1 MTGALR
7 KWRKLRARVLGR
19 VEPVIL
25 MYHRVTELP
34 CDPWHLAV
42 TPTRFAEQIEMLTHR
57 RTVVPLG
64 WLVEKLESGHVPEKA
79 VAITFDDGYVD
90 VLRNAKPVL
99 ERFGAS
105 ATAFLTTG
113 AIGRRREF
121 WWDTLS
127 RILLESTGLP
137 ASLELRIAGRTRTW
151 NVDPAT
157 DRGDLHRAVWSALRP
172 LAEEAR
178 AEVLKEIECWAG
190 TAPPPRASDRALDP
204 DEARE
209 LAASNA
215 FSIGAH
221 SISHASLPALT
232 DDDKRREVGDS
243 RSACEQ
249 LIGRAV
255 AGFAYPFG
263 DRDRATER
271 VVAESGF
278 LHACATDPGVAVSI
292 RDRFHL
298 PRVAVEDWSADEL
311 ARRLDGVD

>member
-1 MTGALR
+1 MTRVLG
-7 KWRKLRARVLGR
+7 KWRKLRARILGR
-19 VEPVIL
+19 VEPLIL
-25 MYHRVTELP
+25 MYHRVTQLP
-34 CDPWHLAV
+34 CDPWRLAV
-42 TPTRFAEQIEMLTHR
+42 TPDRFAEQIEVLTRR

-64 WLVEKLESGHVPEKA
+64 WLVEKLESGRAPERT
-79 VAITFDDGYVD
+79 VVITFDDGYVD

-113 AIGRRREF
+113 AIGRQREF
-121 WWDTLS
+121 WWDALA
-127 RILLESTGLP
+127 RILLESPALPERLTLSITGR
-137 ASLELRIAGRTRTW
+137 AQTW
-151 NVDPAT
+151 NVDAT
-157 DRGDLHRAVWSALRP
+157 ADRGDLHLAVWRALRT
-172 LAEEAR
+172 LADDVR
-178 AEVLKEIECWAG
+178 AEVLTELERWAG
-190 TAPPPRASDRALDP
+190 TAPPPRPSDRALDP

-209 LAASNA
+209 LAASGA

-232 DDDKRREVGDS
+232 DADKRREVGDS

-249 LIGRAV
+249 LIGQAV
-255 AGFAYPFG
+255 TSFAYPFG

-271 VVAESGF
+271 VVAECGF

-298 PRVAVEDWSADEL
+298 PRVAVENWSAEEL

>member
-1 MTGALR
+1 MTGVTR
-7 KWRKLRARVLGR
+7 TWRKLRARVLGR
-19 VEPVIL
+19 TEPVIL
-25 MYHRVTELP
+25 MYHRVTELS
-34 CDPWHLAV
+34 CDPWRLAV
-42 TPTRFAEQIEMLTHR
+42 TPDHFAEQIEMLTRR
-57 RTVVPLG
+57 RTVVPLD
-64 WLVEKLESGHVPEKA
+64 WLVEKLESGRAPESTL
-79 VAITFDDGYVD
+79 VITFDDGYVD

-121 WWDTLS
+121 WWDALA
-127 RILLESTGLP
+127 RILLESPALPERLTLPITGR
-137 ASLELRIAGRTRTW
+137 AQTW
-151 NVDPAT
+151 NVDAAA
-157 DRGDLHRAVWSALRP
+157 DRGDLHLAVWRALRP
-172 LAEEAR
+172 LADDVR
-178 AEVLKEIECWAG
+178 AEILTELERWAG
-190 TAPPPRASDRALDP
+190 TAPPPRPSDRALDP

-209 LAASNA
+209 LAASGA

-232 DDDKRREVGDS
+232 DADKRREVGDS

-249 LIGRAV
+249 LIGHAV
-255 AGFAYPFG
+255 TSFAYPFG

-271 VVAESGF
+271 VVAECGF

-298 PRVAVEDWSADEL
+298 PRVAVEDWSAEEL